1 MIMKAFRVTGLALA
15 LDGSEDRK
23 PTPSLQGTEAGAE
36 DHDIDTEPEEDE
48 DPFASYPT
56 RLWLWPIVFVLQ
68 FW

>member
-1 MIMKAFRVTGLALA
+1 MKAFRVTGLALA

-56 RLWLWPIVFVLQ
+56 RL
-68 FW
+68 